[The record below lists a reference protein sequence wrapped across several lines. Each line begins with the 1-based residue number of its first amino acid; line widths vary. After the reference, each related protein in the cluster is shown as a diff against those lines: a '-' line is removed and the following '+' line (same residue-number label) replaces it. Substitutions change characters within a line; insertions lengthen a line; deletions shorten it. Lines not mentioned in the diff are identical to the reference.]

1 MAEPR
6 FVGSH
11 KFARH
16 SDRVYLQIPVEVRG
30 QTEGGAQFSERTLTL
45 AINRNGARISLTHPL
60 QPGQLI
66 QLTNLQTDV
75 RCAFRVVGC
84 MEKIHGETSEWGVEC
99 LHPELDFWRIH
110 FPSDGNVPPRD
121 EEVDAL
127 VECTVCHLRELA
139 RLSLDDYR
147 RLSGQGKLQRNC
159 QTCGDSEW
167 RFGYAEALA
176 QSEAWQRNAVALGVG
191 LAGEADKRIARRLAV
206 HLPISIRLLDG
217 REEPARTENLSK
229 MGVCFVTDLKLEEGE
244 FIRLT
249 VGYVLGAD
257 ADEVTAR
264 VVWRRALEESKRYV
278 YGVHLERDR
287 QGPQPL

>member
-6 FVGSH
+6 FVRLQ
-11 KFARH
+11 KIARH
-16 SDRVYLQIPVEVRG
+16 SDRVYLRIPVEVRG
-30 QTEGGAQFSERTLTL
+30 QTEGGAPFTERTHTL

-60 QPGQLI
+60 ESGQLI
-66 QLTNLQTDV
+66 QLTNLQTDN
-75 RCAFRVVGC
+75 RCAFRVVGSVG
-84 MEKIHGETSEWGVEC
+84 KIHGKVREWGVEC

-110 FPSDGNVPPRD
+110 FPSDDNASPHD
-121 EEVDAL
+121 EQVDAL

-139 RLSLDDYR
+139 RLSLGDYR
-147 RLSGQGKLQRNC
+147 RLSEQGTLERNC
-159 QTCGDSEW
+159 QTCGKSDW

-176 QSEAWQRNAVALGVG
+176 QSEPRPGNAVTPDAE
-191 LAGEADKRIARRLAV
+191 EADNRIARRLAV
-206 HLPISIRLLDG
+206 HLPISIRLPDG

-229 MGVCFVTDLKLEEGE
+229 MGVCFVTDLNLEEGE

-264 VVWRRALEESKRYV
+264 VVWRRALDESKRYV
-278 YGVHLERDR
+278 YGVHLEDDG
-287 QGPQPL
+287 QGAQRL